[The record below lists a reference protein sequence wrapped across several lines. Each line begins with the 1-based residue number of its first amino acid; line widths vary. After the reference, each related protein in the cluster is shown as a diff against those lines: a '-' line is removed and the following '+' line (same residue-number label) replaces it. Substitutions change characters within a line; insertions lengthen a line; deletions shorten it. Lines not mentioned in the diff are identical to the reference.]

1 MSAGARGG
9 QRAALPDPAWQPP
22 ERLITDGGTVAVRFV
37 EETGGRSRVFDFAGM
52 PVEPGMRRWLAE
64 VFARQAG
71 ARSPVK
77 RLTTAKARYHL
88 IGQFAASLAEADP
101 APPGPAELT
110 AAHLETFRDR
120 YTGQRTQ
127 HDQVKR
133 LRTLLRHEQQLPAP
147 ARAALFGPRLPP
159 KPPAEPFAAYLDAEW
174 RQIMTALR
182 HDVRSARDR
191 VRSGRDLLARYRAGA
206 LPAGSEQGQLAA
218 LLDGFDRTGDVP
230 RTTCGDPVKGVYR
243 AGGLRAVARM
253 LCLDRFEVTAFCLL
267 LTALTGEN
275 FGTVAAW
282 PAVACR
288 PGGTDRIGGKPG
300 VALVEAVKP
309 RRGAE
314 REHMV
319 TAVEDV
325 SPALAAVLD
334 DPGEEPGWLG
344 SPLGVYRLLVELPEP
359 ARRHGGHT
367 AAAGSF
373 TPAGNRLARR
383 WSAGLGTSDVI
394 FWARRR
400 GLPGARAAGAGTG
413 PAIHV
418 GRIRQTAIEHRRH
431 PVAHRRATMNDLYLA
446 RSRTVQAES
455 RTVVAAA
462 LREQVGKARAH
473 ESVAV
478 FTAGFVARARQ
489 DPDAAAAEAGL
500 APGVL
505 AEMVTG
511 TRDAAVAA
519 CTDHLAGPHA
529 PAGQA
534 CPASFLICL
543 ECPNARAL
551 PHHLP
556 VQLAV
561 HDRIAALR
569 AHLDPAVW
577 RARYQ
582 PAAGAL
588 CEIIGHYTPAEQAR
602 ARGEVTSRQ
611 ERLADELLAGR
622 MDLR

>member
-1 MSAGARGG
+1 VSAELRGG
-9 QRAALPDPAWQPP
+9 RRAALPDPAWQPP
-22 ERLITDGGTVAVRFV
+22 ERLIVDGDRIAVRFV
-37 EETGGRSRVFDFAGM
+37 EETGGRSRVFDFAGL
-52 PVEPGMRRWLAE
+52 PVEPGMRRWLAG

-77 RLTTAKARYHL
+77 RLKTAKARYHL
-88 IGQFAASLAEADP
+88 IGQFAASLAEGDP
-101 APPGPAELT
+101 APAGPVELT
-110 AAHLETFRDR
+110 AAHLEAFRDR
-120 YTGQRTQ
+120 YAGQRIQ

-133 LRTLLRHEQQLPAP
+133 LRTLLRHEPQLPAS

-159 KPPAEPFAAYLDAEW
+159 KPLGEPFAAYLDAEW

-182 HDVRSARDR
+182 HDVRLARDR

-206 LPAGSEQGQLAA
+206 VPAGSEQGRLAA
-218 LLDGFDRTGDVP
+218 VLDVFDRTGDVP
-230 RTTCGDPVKGVYR
+230 RTALGDPVKAACR
-243 AGGLRAVARM
+243 AGGLRVVARM
-253 LCLDRFEVTAFCLL
+253 LCLERVEVTAFCLL

-282 PAVACR
+282 PAVAYR
-288 PGGTDRIGGKPG
+288 PGAGAGEAG

-309 RRGAE
+309 RRGPE

-319 TAVEDV
+319 VAVEDIP
-325 SPALAAVLD
+325 SALAMILD
-334 DPGEEPGWLG
+334 EHGEEPGWLG
-344 SPLGVYRLLVELPEP
+344 SPLRVYRLLVELTEP
-359 ARRHGGHT
+359 TRRHGGHT

-373 TPAGNRLARR
+373 TPIGNQPGRR

-394 FWARRR
+394 FWARRH
-400 GLPGARAAGAGTG
+400 GFPGARDAGAGTR

-418 GRIRQTAIEHRRH
+418 GRIRQTTIEHRRH

-462 LREQVGKARAH
+462 LREQVGKARAQH
-473 ESVAV
+473 AVPV

-489 DPDAAAAEAGL
+489 DPKAAAAEAGL

-505 AEMVTG
+505 AEMITG
-511 TRDAAVAA
+511 RRDAALAA

-534 CPASFLICL
+534 CPASFLTCL

-556 VQLAV
+556 AQLAV
-561 HDRIAALR
+561 RDRIAALR

-577 RARYQ
+577 RVRYQ

-588 CEIIGHYTPAEQAR
+588 GEIVGHYTPAEQAR
-602 ARGEVTSRQ
+602 ARGEVTLRQ
-611 ERLADELLAGR
+611 GRLADELLAGR

>member
-1 MSAGARGG
+1 LQESLNVLDAMDREILALRHFEQLTNAETAIVLNLSESGASARHM
-9 QRAALPDPAWQPP
+9 RAL
-22 ERLITDGGTVAVRFV
+22 
-37 EETGGRSRVFDFAGM
+37 
-52 PVEPGMRRWLAE
+52 
-64 VFARQAG
+64 
-71 ARSPVK
+71 
-77 RLTTAKARYHL
+77 
-88 IGQFAASLAEADP
+88 
-101 APPGPAELT
+101 
-110 AAHLETFRDR
+110 
-120 YTGQRTQ
+120 
-127 HDQVKR
+127 KR
-133 LRTLLRHEQQLPAP
+133 LRTLLRYEPQLPAQ

-159 KPPAEPFAAYLDAEW
+159 KPPGEPFAAYLDAEW

-218 LLDGFDRTGDVP
+218 LLDVFDRTGDVP
-230 RTTCGDPVKGVYR
+230 RMTCGEPVRAVYR

-267 LTALTGEN
+267 LTVLTGEN

-282 PAVACR
+282 PAAVFR
-288 PGGTDRIGGKPG
+288 PGGTGTDEPG

-325 SPALAAVLD
+325 PPTLAAVLD
-334 DPGEEPGWLG
+334 EPGEEPGWLG
-344 SPLGVYRLLVELPEP
+344 SPLGVYRLLVELTEP

-367 AAAGSF
+367 AAACSF
-373 TPAGNRLARR
+373 TPAVSSLSRR

-400 GLPGARAAGAGTG
+400 GFPGAREAGAGTG

-462 LREQVGKARAH
+462 LREQVGKARAQ

-478 FTAGFVARARQ
+478 FTAEFVARARQ
-489 DPDAAAAEAGL
+489 DPDAAAAEVGL
-500 APGVL
+500 APGGL
-505 AEMVTG
+505 AEMITG
-511 TRDAAVAA
+511 MRDAAVTA

-534 CPASFLICL
+534 CPASFLVCL

-561 HDRIAALR
+561 YDRLAVSR

-577 RARYQ
+577 RVRYQ
-582 PAAGAL
+582 SAVGAL
-588 CEIIGHYTPAEQAR
+588 GEIIGHYTPAEQAR
-602 ARGEVTSRQ
+602 ARSEVTSRQ
-611 ERLADELLAGR
+611 EHLADELLAGR

>member
-1 MSAGARGG
+1 VSTGSRGG

-22 ERLITDGGTVAVRFV
+22 ERLITEGGTVAVRFV

-52 PVEPGMRRWLAE
+52 QVEPGMRRWLAE

-101 APPGPAELT
+101 VPAGPAELT
-110 AAHLETFRDR
+110 AAHLDAFRDR

-127 HDQVKR
+127 HDQVKG
-133 LRTLLRHEQQLPAP
+133 LRTLLRHEPQLPAR

-159 KPPAEPFAAYLDAEW
+159 KPPGEPFAAYLDAEW

-218 LLDGFDRTGDVP
+218 LLDVFDRTGDVS
-230 RTTCGDPVKGVYR
+230 RTACGDPVRAVYR

-253 LCLDRFEVTAFCLL
+253 LCLDRVEVTAFCLL

-275 FGTVAAW
+275 FGTVAVW

-288 PGGTDRIGGKPG
+288 PGGTERGNPG
-300 VALVEAVKP
+300 VVLVEAVKP

-325 SPALAAVLD
+325 PTALAAVLD
-334 DPGEEPGWLG
+334 EPGEEPGWLG
-344 SPLGVYRLLVELPEP
+344 SPLGVYRLLVELAEP

-367 AAAGSF
+367 AAAASF
-373 TPAGNRLARR
+373 TPAVSRLGRR
-383 WSAGLGTSDVI
+383 WGAGLGTSDVI

-400 GLPGARAAGAGTG
+400 GFPGARDAGAGTG

-431 PVAHRRATMNDLYLA
+431 PVAHSRATMNDLYLA

-462 LREQVGKARAH
+462 LREQVGKARAQH
-473 ESVAV
+473 AVPV

-505 AEMVTG
+505 TEVITG
-511 TRDAAVAA
+511 MRDAAVAA

-529 PAGQA
+529 AAGQA

-561 HDRIAALR
+561 HDRIAALG

-582 PAAGAL
+582 LAAGAL
-588 CEIIGHYTPAEQAR
+588 GEIIGHYTPAEQAR
-602 ARGEVTSRQ
+602 ARGGVTSRQ
-611 ERLADELLAGR
+611 EHLADELLAGR